1 MAETEIPD
9 FDPTTQELVEEI
21 STDESGEEIHTFK
34 IEDKSDWR
42 RAEYE
47 TEQFNADLPSTVS
60 DINGG
65 LVEVADMTDT
75 NTSTLEDVQSALV
88 ELAELITTTTQE
100 SEA

>member
-9 FDPTTQELVEEI
+9 FDPATQELVEEI
-21 STDESGEEIHTFK
+21 STDESGEEIRTFK
-34 IEDKSDWR
+34 VEDKPDWR

-88 ELAELITTTTQE
+88 ELAELITTNATE
-100 SEA
+100 SEV